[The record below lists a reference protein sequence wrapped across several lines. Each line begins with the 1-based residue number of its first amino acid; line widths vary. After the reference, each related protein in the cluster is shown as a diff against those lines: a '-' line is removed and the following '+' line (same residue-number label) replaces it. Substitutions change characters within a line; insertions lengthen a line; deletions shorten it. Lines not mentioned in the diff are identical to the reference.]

1 MLHIFKYIIS
11 LRRKIMLFSYNF
23 LEIHVRLT
31 FYYLRL
37 TQLMHYKVGPLKKA
51 CGRAYKDNIQK
62 VYDLHEKIDLSID
75 GRN

>member
-1 MLHIFKYIIS
+1 MLHIFKYISS

-37 TQLMHYKVGPLKKA
+37 TQLMHYKVSPLKKA
-51 CGRAYKDNIQK
+51 CGRAYKDNIKK
-62 VYDLHEKIDLSID
+62 VYDLHEK
-75 GRN
+75 